1 MSKILKKEQFDKY
14 LSEYYKTHYGERTT
28 DKWYEQPAVNV
39 WVFGRDNKIICLKS
53 HMLTGE
59 IEVKEDIL
67 PEKEEK
73 KAMKKIGFIDYFLD
87 EWHAN
92 NYPEFIKTASGGE
105 FEVAYAWAM
114 CEPPKELEGKISNKE
129 WSEKYGVPL
138 CDTME
143 EVIEKSD
150 YLIVLSPNN
159 PEMHEVLCQKPLS
172 SGKLTYVDK
181 TFAPDAET
189 AKKIFA
195 VADASGTKTYSSSA
209 LRFSEEYK
217 DFKDFPIDRLYSKGS
232 GVYEIYSIHQIEPI
246 MMLMNANPVR
256 VMYTG
261 TEVQPSMIIEF
272 EDGRYAHMYQAA
284 GEKFEIT
291 AVDKDNKAMTRRV
304 DSDFFMSFIK
314 DLIEFFKDG
323 EIRAPHNQTVNV
335 IAVRTAGLE
344 AMKTPFIWVDVEL

>member
-1 MSKILKKEQFDKY
+1 
-14 LSEYYKTHYGERTT
+14 
-28 DKWYEQPAVNV
+28 
-39 WVFGRDNKIICLKS
+39 
-53 HMLTGE
+53 
-59 IEVKEDIL
+59 
-67 PEKEEK
+67 
-73 KAMKKIGFIDYFLD
+73 MKKIGFIDYFLD

-92 NYPEFIKTASGGE
+92 NYPEFIKTASNGE
-105 FEVAYAWAM
+105 FEVAYAWGM
-114 CEPPKELEGKISNKE
+114 IDPPAELGKELTNKQ
-129 WSEKYGVPL
+129 WAEKYGVTL
-138 CDTME
+138 CETMD

-159 PEMHEVLCQKPLS
+159 PEMHEELCKKPLS

-189 AKKIFA
+189 AKRIFA

-217 DFKDFPIDRLYSKGS
+217 DFKGFPIQHIYSKGP

-246 MMLMNANPVR
+246 MMLMDAQPVR

-261 TEVQPSMIIEF
+261 TPTHPSMIIEF
-272 EDGRYAHMYQAA
+272 EDGRTAHMYQAA

-291 AVDKDNKAMTRRV
+291 AVDKDNNARTRRV
-304 DSDFFMSFIK
+304 DSDFFASFIK

-323 EIRAPHNQTVNV
+323 EIRAPHDQTVNV

-344 AMKTPFIWVDVEL
+344 AMKTPFTWVNVRN

>member
-1 MSKILKKEQFDKY
+1 MAKILKKEQFDAY
-14 LSEYYKTHYGERTT
+14 LSEYYREHYGERKT

-39 WVFGRDNKIICLKS
+39 WVFGRGNKIISLKS
-53 HMLTGE
+53 HILTGE

-67 PEKEEK
+67 PEKEEN

-92 NYPEFIKTASGGE
+92 NYPEFIKTASNGE

-114 CEPPKELEGKISNKE
+114 REPPEELGKLLSNKE

-150 YLIVLSPNN
+150 FLIVLSPNN
-159 PEMHEVLCQKPLS
+159 PEMHEELCKKPLS

-181 TFAPDAET
+181 TFAPDPET
-189 AKKIFA
+189 AKRIFA
-195 VADASGTKTYSSSA
+195 VADAAGTKTYSSSA
-209 LRFSEEYK
+209 LRFAQEYK
-217 DFKDFPIDRLYSKGS
+217 DFKGFPIDRLYSKGS

-246 MMLMNANPVR
+246 MMLMDAEPKR

-261 TEVQPSMIIEF
+261 TEVHPSMIIEF
-272 EDGRYAHMYQAA
+272 ADGRCAHMYQAM

-291 AVDKDNKAMTRRV
+291 AVDRDNNSMTRTV
-304 DSDFFMSFIK
+304 NSDFFMSFIK
-314 DLIEFFKDG
+314 DMLEFFKDG
-323 EIRAPHNQTVNV
+323 EIRAPHNQTVGV
-335 IAVRTAGLE
+335 IAVREAGLK
-344 AMKTPFIWVDVEL
+344 AMKTPFAWVEV